1 MKGNTKLYRC
11 YLKVFL
17 IICLF
22 ACLTACNGVAPGS
35 PTISTFTADVLT
47 IQEGENATLSWQV
60 IDATSISIDP
70 VVGDVSSTPAGSYTV
85 MPTETTT
92 YTLTASNVSG
102 SVTDEITIIV
112 GTEGMQ
118 AAIDLVIKDILPE
131 ISEVN
136 SGDPY
141 WCIKIEGPLPAGTVI
156 EESYGNSS
164 KAKRSLTLAE
174 ESYFFYLDL
183 APYGYFSHP
192 VKYILVDKEGNH
204 EVHDA
209 SWWPKI
215 GGVVPEVILKDV
227 PAQDEIIATNIIP
240 TVPVGDIK
248 DYTSLPQLV
257 SIWREGFIVVHGA
270 LENDKCYA
278 DGLFTYLNMLN
289 FLSSYQSIFSR
300 TVGLEKSDSKKIFDT
315 IDEMASEDR
324 QLITIYI
331 VSHGDIDTVLLGGSD
346 YTVTQFRNKFLQYP
360 DIAFNLIL
368 EYCNSGSFIDD
379 LNTLDNVLVIETACG
394 WNESSYTDYDPGD
407 INSADIGS
415 EWTSSLIE
423 ALFQIANDTARM
435 DQLTTLADANSFP
448 VTSMLI
454 YQAGRGALG
463 DNSLFTLNSNFDL
476 TNVIGWNTP
485 DNYCSAI
492 PITVP

>member
-1 MKGNTKLYRC
+1 MKGKIKLYRC

-17 IICLF
+17 IICFF
-22 ACLTACNGVAPGS
+22 ACLSACKGVTPAN
-35 PTISTFTADVLT
+35 PTIGTFTADVLT
-47 IQEGENATLSWQV
+47 IQEGESATLSWQV

-92 YTLTASNVSG
+92 YTLTASNIAG
-102 SVTDEITIIV
+102 SVTEEITITV

-131 ISEVN
+131 IPEVN

-141 WCIKIEGPLPAGTVI
+141 WCIKIEELLPAGTVI

-164 KAKRSLTLAE
+164 KARLSMTLAE

-183 APYGYFSHP
+183 APYGYYSHP
-192 VKYILVDKEGNH
+192 VKYILVDKEGKH

-215 GGVVPEVILKDV
+215 GGIVPEVILKDV

-240 TVPVGDIK
+240 AVPVGDLK

-257 SIWREGFIVVHGA
+257 SVWREGFIVVQGV
-270 LENDKCYA
+270 LENEKCYVDA
-278 DGLFTYLNMLN
+278 LFTYLSMLN

-331 VSHGDIDTVLLGGSD
+331 IAHGDINSVVLGGLT
-346 YTVTQFRNKFLQYP
+346 YTATQFKNEFLKYP
-360 DIAFNLIL
+360 DIGFNLIL
-368 EYCNSGSFIDD
+368 GSCHSGSFIDD
-379 LNTLDNVLVIETACG
+379 LDTLDNVLVIETACG
-394 WNESSYTDYDPGD
+394 WNESAYTDKDPAD
-407 INSADIGS
+407 INSTDIGS

-423 ALFQIANDTARM
+423 ALFQIANDTDSM
-435 DQLTTLADANSFP
+435 DLITTLADANNFP

-463 DNSLFTLNSNFDL
+463 DNSTFDLNSNYDL
-476 TNVIGWNTP
+476 TNIWGWTTP
-485 DNYCSAI
+485 DNYCSVI

>member
-1 MKGNTKLYRC
+1 
-11 YLKVFL
+11 
-17 IICLF
+17 
-22 ACLTACNGVAPGS
+22 
-35 PTISTFTADVLT
+35 
-47 IQEGENATLSWQV
+47 
-60 IDATSISIDP
+60 
-70 VVGDVSSTPAGSYTV
+70 
-85 MPTETTT
+85 
-92 YTLTASNVSG
+92 
-102 SVTDEITIIV
+102 
-112 GTEGMQ
+112 
-118 AAIDLVIKDILPE
+118 
-131 ISEVN
+131 
-136 SGDPY
+136 
-141 WCIKIEGPLPAGTVI
+141 
-156 EESYGNSS
+156 
-164 KAKRSLTLAE
+164 
-174 ESYFFYLDL
+174 
-183 APYGYFSHP
+183 
-192 VKYILVDKEGNH
+192 
-204 EVHDA
+204 
-209 SWWPKI
+209 
-215 GGVVPEVILKDV
+215 
-227 PAQDEIIATNIIP
+227 
-240 TVPVGDIK
+240 
-248 DYTSLPQLV
+248 
-257 SIWREGFIVVHGA
+257 
-270 LENDKCYA
+270 
-278 DGLFTYLNMLN
+278 
-289 FLSSYQSIFSR
+289 
-300 TVGLEKSDSKKIFDT
+300 
-315 IDEMASEDR
+315 MASEDR

-485 DNYCSAI
+485 DNYCSVI